1 MTSHIVAKSNY
12 TDLESVVMNT
22 TQTQAELA
30 RQIAEIREFNRFYT
44 ARLGVM
50 SRRYLDGE
58 FGLAEARILYEVSAQ
73 PKVTAST
80 LQETLELDA
89 GYMSRL
95 LSGLIRRKLIRRVT
109 SDTDAREKPLMLT
122 ATGEKAVARL
132 NEQSMAHIRGLLA
145 HLSAADRETMA
156 AALAG
161 VRKLL
166 EGRQSSPRIV
176 RLTDVDDDAL
186 AILGE
191 YYEAVH
197 VVQRDKPGSIQKLI
211 DTPASGIWLA
221 YLGDEVVGCVV
232 LRKLT
237 HLRRASECKRLYVK
251 PAARGKHIA
260 DKLLDA
266 QETFARS
273 QGVEWIYLDSYDD
286 LKAAITLYERRG
298 YERCERYNDNPQ
310 ATVFMR
316 KHLGG

>member
-1 MTSHIVAKSNY
+1 
-12 TDLESVVMNT
+12 MNT
-22 TQTQAELA
+22 PPMQTGLA
-30 RQIAEIREFNRFYT
+30 RQIAQIREFNRYYT
-44 ARLGVM
+44 TRLGLM
-50 SRRYLDGE
+50 SRRYLGGE

-73 PKVTAST
+73 PKTTASA

-109 SDTDAREKPLMLT
+109 SDTDAREKPLVLT
-122 ATGEKAVARL
+122 ATGEKTVARL
-132 NEQSMAHIRGLLA
+132 NQQSTARIHGLLA
-145 HLSAADRETMA
+145 HLSAADRQTMA

-166 EGRQSSPRIV
+166 EGQQSSLRIV
-176 RLTDVDDDAL
+176 RLTEVDDDAR
-186 AILGE
+186 AILDE

-197 VVQRDKPGSIQKLI
+197 VVQRDKPGRIQKLI

-237 HLRRASECKRLYVK
+237 KLSRASECKRLYVK
-251 PAARGKHIA
+251 PSARGKHIA

-266 QETFARS
+266 QEAFARS

-286 LKAAITLYERRG
+286 LKAAIALYEKRG

-310 ATVFMR
+310 ATLFMR
-316 KHLGG
+316 KYIGM

>member
-1 MTSHIVAKSNY
+1 
-12 TDLESVVMNT
+12 MNT
-22 TQTQAELA
+22 PLTQTELA
-30 RQIAEIREFNRFYT
+30 RQIAQIREFNRYYT
-44 ARLGVM
+44 TRLGLM
-50 SRRYLDGE
+50 SRRYLGGE

-73 PKVTAST
+73 PKTTASA

-109 SDTDAREKPLMLT
+109 SDTDAREKPLVLT
-122 ATGEKAVARL
+122 ATGEKTVARL
-132 NEQSMAHIRGLLA
+132 NEQSMARIQGLLA
-145 HLSAADRETMA
+145 HLSAADREAMA
-156 AALAG
+156 TSLAK
-161 VRKLL
+161 VRELL
-166 EGRQSSPRIV
+166 EGGHSSPRVV

-186 AILGE
+186 AILDE

-197 VVQRDKPGSIQKLI
+197 VVQRDKPGSIRKLI

-232 LRKLT
+232 LRKLSKP
-237 HLRRASECKRLYVK
+237 LRASECKRLYVK
-251 PAARGKHIA
+251 PSARGKHIA

-266 QETFARS
+266 QEAFARS

-286 LKAAITLYERRG
+286 LKAAIALYEKRG

-310 ATVFMR
+310 ATLFMR
-316 KHLGG
+316 KYIGA